1 MNEYIVTRK
10 SDRTEV
16 YCYQSGT
23 TVEMPGTQNAQEY
36 RDA

>member
-10 SDRTEV
+10 SARTEV

-23 TVEMPGTQNAQEY
+23 TVEWDGTQNAREY
-36 RDA
+36 RG